1 MLTAQLAEV
10 MALAV
15 LAQEEHEVDELL
27 SWGIGGLSL
36 AILLGMLLVLIAIGG
51 GREHS

>member
-1 MLTAQLAEV
+1 MLTAQLT
-10 MALAV
+10 ALAV
-15 LAQEEHEVDELL
+15 LSEEEGGEVNQLL
-27 SWGIGGLSL
+27 SWGMGALTM

>member
-1 MLTAQLAEV
+1 MLTAQLTAI
-10 MALAV
+10 AV
-15 LAQEEHEVDELL
+15 QAQEEHEVDQLL
-27 SWGIGGLSL
+27 SWGIGAVTL

>member
-1 MLTAQLAEV
+1 MLTAQLTALT
-10 MALAV
+10 ALASV
-15 LAQEEHEVDELL
+15 VEEEQEVDQLL